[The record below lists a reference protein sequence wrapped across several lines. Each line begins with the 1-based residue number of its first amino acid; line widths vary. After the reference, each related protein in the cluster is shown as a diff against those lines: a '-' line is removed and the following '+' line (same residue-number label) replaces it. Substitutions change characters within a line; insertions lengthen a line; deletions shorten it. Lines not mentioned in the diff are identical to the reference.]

1 MTSAIKSLQG
11 TFPSFSKR
19 YFLLPGLLVGV
30 GILVCAFFWSITQGA
45 AEIDR
50 QVVYDAIVHY
60 DDTNFS
66 HLIIH
71 IVRLPR
77 VLSGII
83 VGASLA
89 VAGAL
94 MQGLTRNPLADP
106 GLLGISSGAT
116 FAVVMGVYLLDE
128 MSLSNYALFAFF
140 GSATAGAIVYG
151 LASVGRSGAT
161 PLKLTLAGVILSTFI
176 SSFTAAI
183 LVTDQ
188 QTLDQIRFWMAGS
201 LAGREMPLLEQTAP
215 YMLAG
220 LGMALLLARQI
231 TTISLGEDVAQG
243 LGQNTVWVKILTAI
257 IVTLLAG
264 GAVALAGPV
273 GFVGLMVPHIARMIV
288 GSDYRWIIP
297 YSALMGACLVIVAD
311 GYARIVIRPQEI
323 PVGVMLALM
332 GTPFFIYLARWR
344 VK

>member
-1 MTSAIKSLQG
+1 MTSTAKSLS
-11 TFPSFSKR
+11 SFRFVSKR
-19 YFLLPGLLVGV
+19 YFLLPGLLLGG
-30 GILVCAFFWSITQGA
+30 GILVFAFLWSIGKGA

-50 QVVYDAIVHY
+50 QVVYDALVHH

-66 HLIIH
+66 HLIIQL
-71 IVRLPR
+71 VRLPR
-77 VLSGII
+77 VLSGMI

-106 GLLGISSGAT
+106 GLLGITSGAT
-116 FAVVMGVYLLDE
+116 FAVVMSLYLLDDP
-128 MSLSNYALFAFF
+128 SLSNYALFAFI

-151 LASVGRSGAT
+151 LGSMGRGGST
-161 PLKLTLAGVILSTFI
+161 PLKLTLAGVIVSAFI

-201 LAGREMPLLEQTAP
+201 LAGREMPLFRQTAP
-215 YMLAG
+215 YMLFG
-220 LGMALLLARQI
+220 LGMALVLARQI
-231 TTISLGEDVAQG
+231 TTISLGEDVARG
-243 LGQNTVWVKILTAI
+243 LGQNTVWVKGLAAVAI
-257 IVTLLAG
+257 TLLAG
-264 GAVALAGPV
+264 GAVALAGPI
-273 GFVGLMVPHIARMIV
+273 GFVGLIVPHLARMLV
-288 GSDYRWIIP
+288 GADYRWIIP
-297 YSALMGACLVIVAD
+297 YSALMGALLVIVAD
-311 GYARIVIRPQEI
+311 VYARILIKPQEI
-323 PVGVMLALM
+323 PVGVMLALI